1 MGCRPNGGPSG
12 QAKSHY
18 PISLSQIGTVLCRP
32 GMLPKKHEISLT
44 IIYPSVRIYPLLAI
58 TIWLIGSL
66 CYTRAGKASPINQL
80 IQNTFCHDTLMMNK
94 QMVGSTHP
102 ARLLRNNRLAFALSY
117 SPIHQRLRRSRSAV
131 FLALARHH
139 RIPSSRTFSS

>member
-1 MGCRPNGGPSG
+1 VCLQCLRPDFTFEP
-12 QAKSHY
+12 A
-18 PISLSQIGTVLCRP
+18 PPPRLEIGTVLCRP
-32 GMLPKKHEISLT
+32 GMLQKKKKKKINLT

-66 CYTRAGKASPINQL
+66 CYTRAGNAQL

-117 SPIHQRLRRSRSAV
+117 SPIHQRLRRSRSVV